1 LKERIC
7 PTQGVGIFFLRPLV
21 YLKNKWI
28 LALAERNEKRIIMA
42 YTILLDTK
50 TIGTSELES
59 SDSAMGVVFGEIAFN
74 SPGFDYAFFS
84 KYCKD
89 NKIATDEEA
98 KDKLIL
104 TRTIPALSVMNEG
117 GIGIEC
123 LGCYI
128 GGNDKLGY
136 EINIEGIPQAFF
148 EEEFP
153 QHVKTEEEGF

>member
-1 LKERIC
+1 
-7 PTQGVGIFFLRPLV
+7 
-21 YLKNKWI
+21 
-28 LALAERNEKRIIMA
+28 MA
-42 YTILLDTK
+42 YTILLDAK

-59 SDSAMGVVFGEIAFN
+59 SDAAMGVVFGEIVFSKPEYN
-74 SPGFDYAFFS
+74 YAFFS

-104 TRTIPALSVMNEG
+104 TRTIPALSVQNESG
-117 GIGIEC
+117 VLIEC

-136 EINIEGIPQAFF
+136 EINIEGIPQPFF

-153 QHVKTEEEGF
+153 QHVRADEDQF